1 MAPGGGSC
9 KTTLPVLFYS
19 HKIINVMK
27 LRLLLTT
34 LALAFSSSL
43 HAADPVTYEGTIT
56 GVVCVACKQHVTEA
70 LTSKLDGIT
79 EVKITPGSKDGE
91 QKITIVSK
99 KNDLTK
105 DSATQ
110 ALGALTDT
118 YKILSL
124 DKKS

>member
-1 MAPGGGSC
+1 MILNP
-9 KTTLPVLFYS
+9 PVHS
-19 HKIINVMK
+19 MK
-27 LRLLLTT
+27 FRLLFS
-34 LALAFSSSL
+34 ALAFIVGSNL
-43 HAADPVTYEGTIT
+43 HAGDSITYEGTIT

-79 EVKITPGSKDGE
+79 EVKITPSQIEGE

-99 KNDLTK
+99 KNDVTK

-110 ALGALTDT
+110 ALGSLTDS

-124 DKKS
+124 NKKG

>member
-1 MAPGGGSC
+1 MKNLILAAL
-9 KTTLPVLFYS
+9 TLLSV
-19 HKIINVMK
+19 
-27 LRLLLTT
+27 
-34 LALAFSSSL
+34 ASL
-43 HAADPVTYEGTIT
+43 QAGDASTYEGTIT

-70 LTSKLDGIT
+70 LTAKLDGIT
-79 EVKITPGSKDGE
+79 EVKITPGTKEGE

-99 KNDLTK
+99 KNDITK

-110 ALGALTDT
+110 ALGALTDS